1 VLKPKILVVDDVAVN
16 ATMLAGALKQRYH
29 VAVAKNG
36 REALQEVLSD
46 PPDLVLLDIVMP
58 DIDGYEVCVRIKSNP
73 ATRHIPIIF
82 TTAKDELED
91 ELRGLEL
98 GAADYITKPFQL
110 PIVLAR
116 VRTHIELKLKTDA
129 LEQQGSNDGLTGI
142 ANRRAFDR
150 KLDVEWRRTCRSE
163 TALSLIM
170 CDIDYFKRYN
180 DHFGHLQ
187 GDTCLIQ
194 VAQMIAAQLHRPADL
209 AARFGGEEFAVLL
222 PETPSEGANHIA
234 GLIKG
239 ALAAHHIPH
248 PVSDAA
254 PHVTLSIGVATVTPD
269 RQRNPELLLQTA
281 DKLLYRAKECGRNRI
296 ESCDLDRPS
305 SAAAAS

>member
-1 VLKPKILVVDDVAVN
+1 
-16 ATMLAGALKQRYH
+16 
-29 VAVAKNG
+29 
-36 REALQEVLSD
+36 
-46 PPDLVLLDIVMP
+46 
-58 DIDGYEVCVRIKSNP
+58 VRIKSNP

-222 PETPSEGANHIA
+222 PEDAQRGREPYRRPHQGRFGGPSHSASRLRCGAARHAQHRRGNRDA
-234 GLIKG
+234 RPATQPRAAVADRRQA
-239 ALAAHHIPH
+239 AL
-248 PVSDAA
+248 S
-254 PHVTLSIGVATVTPD
+254 
-269 RQRNPELLLQTA
+269 RQRMRTQSHRKLRSRPPIVRRRRKLARSRRGPLLAGQFCQLANNCQ
-281 DKLLYRAKECGRNRI
+281 
-296 ESCDLDRPS
+296 SCQDRLIHIFQL
-305 SAAAAS
+305 